1 MDDQIKQLIYDAQ
14 AITRGLNETQGTNAD
29 EAVEVRLG
37 IIRWAGIA
45 DEDITE
51 DTWDDLIET
60 VPVEIRKA
68 MIDFDDALN
77 FVDTTSLM
85 FNLWT

>member
-14 AITRGLNETQGTNAD
+14 AITRVLNETQGTNAD

-85 FNLWT
+85 FNL